1 MRKTSVENAIEQ
13 QQPVRVFCHNCG
25 TAQSDDAAFC
35 AQCGAKQLHEPTP
48 AHQTEAAP
56 IAEGS
61 QPRSAPE
68 TPSSERVP
76 FDRVFA
82 SRMRSGVFWIVT
94 VSWIALSSLYAYASW
109 GRLSQL
115 QVHEIADLVIRA
127 IAPLVLFW
135 LAMAYFQ
142 LAARVRHTESL
153 TARAATLV
161 SDTEKA
167 ATLVSDLTQQAQSV
181 LQRVQSEAQ
190 RLRAQEK
197 QRMRGLQPRWEVS
210 GRIAHE
216 KVHEINLRNVGAAA
230 SGLNV
235 ASDKSLNM
243 AVLLSE
249 TSLVERGGM
258 LTVKAMFLD
267 NRRDDFELKLQ
278 YSDGANQPRV
288 AHIAVS
294 NMEVTVRHDEV

>member
-1 MRKTSVENAIEQ
+1 MRKASVENAVAQ

-35 AQCGAKQLHEPTP
+35 AQCGAKQLHEP
-48 AHQTEAAP
+48 AP
-56 IAEGS
+56 
-61 QPRSAPE
+61 APE
-68 TPSSERVP
+68 TDAAPVALPAKPQSAPQTLSSERVP
-76 FDRVFA
+76 FERVLA
-82 SRMRSGVFWIVT
+82 SRMRSGIFWIVT
-94 VSWIALSSLYAYASW
+94 VSWIALSLLYGYASW

-115 QVHEIADLVIRA
+115 QVQEIADLVIRA

-142 LAARVRHTESL
+142 LAARVR
-153 TARAATLV
+153 
-161 SDTEKA
+161 
-167 ATLVSDLTQQAQSV
+167 Q
-181 LQRVQSEAQ
+181 AQ
-190 RLRAQEK
+190 RLRVQEK

-230 SGLNV
+230 SGLNI

-267 NRRDDFELKLQ
+267 
-278 YSDGANQPRV
+278 
-288 AHIAVS
+288 VS